1 MGILKQEDV
10 DRFKKCS
17 GSFWRAFIGIC
28 ESAGRMKKE
37 EVIDKTM
44 ETFRELSKEYQ
55 DTDLYAYAV
64 AYGHALVDQIE
75 RMLYP
80 GKPRPEV
87 TRSTQRMN
95 YADFV
100 EYMKNP
106 TPGDMVTVIDDSN
119 GILSR
124 IKVRTVI
131 DR

>member
-1 MGILKQEDV
+1 MGILKQEDMEKI
-10 DRFKKCS
+10 KKCS

-28 ESAGRMKKE
+28 ESAGRMEKE
-37 EVIDKTM
+37 EVIDKTL

-55 DTDLYAYAV
+55 DTELYVYAV
-64 AYGHALVDQIE
+64 QYSHTLIDQIE

-80 GKPRPEV
+80 GKPKPEI
-87 TRSTQRMN
+87 TRNTLRMS
-95 YADFV
+95 YPDFV

-106 TPGDMVTVIDDSN
+106 TPGDMVTVIDDN
-119 GILSR
+119 DGILSR